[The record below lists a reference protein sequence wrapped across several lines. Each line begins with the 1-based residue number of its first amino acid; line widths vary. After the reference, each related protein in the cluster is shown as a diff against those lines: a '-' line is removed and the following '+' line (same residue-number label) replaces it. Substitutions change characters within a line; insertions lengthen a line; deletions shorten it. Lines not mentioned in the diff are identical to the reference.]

1 MDLADG
7 LETGSPC
14 LHLHSSDLA
23 LSRGSPRC
31 GPSPFLRKSQ
41 LLQQALPR
49 QRMHCNVL
57 GFIDES
63 FISDHVT
70 GLGVWLHLILRN

>member
-1 MDLADG
+1 MDLADVG
-7 LETGSPC
+7 DG
-14 LHLHSSDLA
+14 LA
-23 LSRGSPRC
+23 LSPPAFLRSSSLSGKPALW
-31 GPSPFLRKSQ
+31 PLPFLRKSQ
-41 LLQQALPR
+41 LLQHALPR

-70 GLGVWLHLILRN
+70 GLVVWLHLILRN